1 MLTRNFKVV
10 IHATQKDLFQF
21 LQKNFL
27 YQNMEFFYLGKGLE
41 ILPFVERIR
50 PDLVIL
56 EATHTQLVG
65 GELEPVVQELQ
76 NFEDIWTLLL
86 VDGPFVAER
95 IRASHGHSRLLVMPA
110 TPHYQHVLN
119 NVLSIW
125 ELVEKIRH
133 TQNQLRFQE
142 HLNHCLQKIHLEQ
155 NLETLFAHLVNY
167 LPKFIDF
174 DYWALFSLDV
184 QLKAIDVFAEFMP
197 PVQRVQVETRAPF
210 ETVLRSWLDRGR
222 AFSLTRKEDPQ
233 LFKKLEQWGWRV
245 KQLVFLP
252 EVAKHRSVGGILL
265 GHRSERKLL
274 SQELHFLQELA
285 RHLAQKILQYHLWSG
300 GGRTLEK
307 FADQLLFNRFNEE
320 SIFFLACKQLAE
332 LTGAHSVIYWKNN
345 PGFGFLFPKTFYWN
359 QQFSPMENLEKTVIF
374 LDKETYLSQIIQS
387 GELQTMAMAEQSQY
401 LQAGTQEVFQ
411 KLQYQNLLLLPIQI
425 GRQSQG
431 VLVVNKLQP
440 EAAFTLWEIQ
450 QAEEV
455 VEKIGRVLED
465 TAMVTEARLKLRQLA
480 RIFELGGEFKLDLPV
495 NQILQRIVLNL
506 RKTLGWND
514 VAVLLLDNRKNKL
527 FVHARVGFE
536 NKHHFALSNPNKPIP
551 LKTFHQFLKRC
562 HRISQSFF
570 FDSEKQRQI
579 EGNGKEGASTRL
591 SWKEGDL
598 LVVPMEMRGEHIG
611 YLLVHD
617 SVDRQKPTQEKVV
630 PLEYYAS
637 QAAIA
642 VENARLYDQLQASE
656 ERYRTLTETMGLG
669 LVACNLKGR
678 IVYCNPA
685 FAKLVGSEGKKLLG
699 KALASFF
706 TENHHR
712 ELLRIVKELITGEE
726 KAGNRIENV
735 ELEVLHGKEETIPVS
750 AFGFPFYEKGKKTG
764 FFLILHDLREQK
776 QLERIKA
783 DFNSMIVH
791 DLRSPI
797 NVIQGFI
804 ELIRNR
810 IVGEINE
817 EQEELLDIAKENVKK
832 VLTLIDNFLVASKIE
847 VGRFNVDPKL
857 AEINALVEKQIE
869 SHQVLMKNKNI
880 RLKTELDRNLPLIFF
895 DSLRIEQVLNNLLSN
910 AMKFTPENGQVV
922 VRTGLVREQEHGQEK
937 YYALISVQDTGEG
950 IPPEKLDKIFEKYE
964 QLESGQRLGIMGTGL
979 GLSICR
985 QIVELHGG
993 KIWVES
999 QPGKGSTFYFTL
1011 PIEPA
1016 VEKVLK

>member
-1 MLTRNFKVV
+1 MLNPNFKVV
-10 IHATQKDLFQF
+10 IHAPQKDLFQF
-21 LQKNFL
+21 LQKNLL
-27 YQNMEFFYLGKGLE
+27 YQNMEFFYLGQGLE
-41 ILPFVERIR
+41 VLPFVDRIR

-56 EATHTQLVG
+56 EASYNELAE
-65 GELEPVVQELQ
+65 GELAPVVQKLQ
-76 NFEDIWTLLL
+76 KYEEVWTLLL
-86 VDGPFVAER
+86 VEGPLATEKL
-95 IRASHGHSRLLVMPA
+95 RAGYAHSRLLVMP
-110 TPHYQHVLN
+110 TSPHYQHVLN
-119 NVLSIW
+119 NVLSIR
-125 ELVEKIRH
+125 ELVDKIRH
-133 TQNQLRFQE
+133 TQTQLRFQE
-142 HLNHCLQKIHLEQ
+142 HLNHCLQNIFLED
-155 NLETLFAHLVNY
+155 NLQDLFEQLVNY
-167 LPKFIDF
+167 LPKVIGF

-184 QLKAIDVFAEFMP
+184 QLKAVETFAEFMP
-197 PVQRVQVETRAPF
+197 PVERVPMETRAPF
-210 ETVLRSWLDRGR
+210 ETLLRSWLDRGR
-222 AFSLTRKEDPQ
+222 AFSLTRREDPQ
-233 LFKKLEQWGWRV
+233 LFKKMEQWGWRV
-245 KQLVFLP
+245 AQLVFLP
-252 EVAKHRSVGGILL
+252 TLAKNRSVGGILL
-265 GHRSERKLL
+265 GHRSERKLN
-274 SQELHFLQELA
+274 SRELHFLNEIGKQ
-285 RHLAQKILQYHLWSG
+285 LAQKILTRHLHAG
-300 GGRTLEK
+300 RERTLEK

-332 LTGAHSVIYWKNN
+332 LTNAHSVIYWKIN
-345 PGFGFLFPKTFYWN
+345 PGFGFLFPKTFYWT
-359 QQFSPMENLEKTVIF
+359 QQSGQMGNLEKTVIF
-374 LDKETYLSQIIQS
+374 LNKETYLGQILRA
-387 GELQTMAMAEQSQY
+387 GELRTIALAEQQRN
-401 LQAGTQEVFQ
+401 LQPATLETFQ
-411 KLQYQNLLLLPIQI
+411 KLHYQNLLLVPIQV
-425 GRQSQG
+425 GGQTQG
-431 VLVVNKLQP
+431 VLVVNKAQP
-440 EAAFTLWEIQ
+440 EAVFTLWELQ

-514 VAVLLLDNRKNKL
+514 VAVLLLDDRKNKL

-536 NKHHFALSNPNKPIP
+536 AKHHFKLSSLDKPIS
-551 LKTFHQFLKRC
+551 LKAFEKFLQRC
-562 HRISQSFF
+562 DRISQSYF
-570 FDSEKQRQI
+570 FDSEKQLQI
-579 EGNGKEGASTRL
+579 EGNGKEGTRDRQ

-598 LVVPMEMRGEHIG
+598 LVVPMEMRGEQIG

-642 VENARLYDQLQASE
+642 VENAQLYDRLQASE

-678 IVYCNPA
+678 IVYANPA
-685 FAKLVGSEGKKLLG
+685 FAALIKSSVEKLPGKSLER
-699 KALASFF
+699 FF
-706 TENHHR
+706 TEDSQKHLQSIAR
-712 ELLRIVKELITGEE
+712 QLLSGKEEGSD
-726 KAGNRIENV
+726 RIENV
-735 ELEVLHGKEETIPVS
+735 ELEVQHGKAETIPVS
-750 AFGFPFYEKGKKTG
+750 AFGFPLYEKGKKTG
-764 FFLILHDLREQK
+764 YFLILHDLREQK

-847 VGRFNVDPKL
+847 VGRFSVDPKL

-910 AMKFTPENGQVV
+910 AMKFTPENGEVV
-922 VRTGLVREQEHGQEK
+922 VSTGLIREQEHGQEK
-937 YYALISVQDTGEG
+937 YYALVSVRDTGEG

-964 QLESGQRLGIMGTGL
+964 QLEAGKSLGVMGTGL

-999 QPGKGSTFYFTL
+999 EPGKGSTFYFTL